1 MRPSRSE
8 RINAVLEAL
17 AESHGQLTEA
27 QAARLLGVGTIW
39 FRHAFK
45 RATGVSFRAARLHAK
60 LDYASGLLRTTDLS
74 IPEISA
80 RLKYADRTKFE
91 KSFKRAY
98 GLTPT
103 RYRQQL
109 FPPQDRRPFRVNR
122 PLVRRG
128 LTPKVSPQG
137 QGRP

>member
-17 AESHGQLTEA
+17 AEFHGQLTEA

-109 FPPQDRRPFRVNR
+109 FPPQDRS
-122 PLVRRG
+122 PLPRES
-128 LTPKVSPQG
+128 PVST
-137 QGRP
+137 